1 MQKVVTSVHHSW
13 DVGFKKPRTIQHSYL
28 NSYNP
33 SHVCVQKSVDLR
45 PEKQNLVRNLS
56 NLWLRGSEVDFEQ
69 QILKNMTRQTVL
81 FESFSWLNIKGAV
94 KTS

>member
-1 MQKVVTSVHHSW
+1 MRSH
-13 DVGFKKPRTIQHSYL
+13 L

-81 FESFSWLNIKGAV
+81 FESFIVSIILGLSEYK
-94 KTS
+94 